1 MWSKRAW
8 FFARRSATRHARP
21 AITERAASLLK
32 GERAD
37 VVEAGMIFLPAGAPH
52 GTLGPLSPN
61 VQQAC

>member
-1 MWSKRAW
+1 MGSKRAW

-37 VVEAGMIFLPAGAPH
+37 VVEAGVVFRPPERHTAR
-52 GTLGPLSPN
+52 
-61 VQQAC
+61 